1 MFTPSL
7 NKLSYELNYLSIN
20 NKIGLTGY
28 IDFITVADMSHSI
41 MEGTDCYNRS
51 FIAIK
56 INMVNRNNPEDKKQ
70 VVGTFF
76 QRYTDDYRT
85 LCYGTCYQQGTIF
98 HSSYVA
104 SYDYEDLDK
113 RLAKLLNN
121 EVIYSYNSV
130 EETDF
135 VSGTGDYEITL

>member
-76 QRYTDDYRT
+76 QRYTDDMYT
-85 LCYGTCYQQGTIF
+85 LCYGTCYQLESLF
-98 HSSYVA
+98 HNSHVSKDY
-104 SYDYEDLDK
+104 YED
-113 RLAKLLNN
+113 
-121 EVIYSYNSV
+121 
-130 EETDF
+130 F
-135 VSGTGDYEITL
+135 